1 MAERAMRDCILDAAE
16 LRARSGG
23 YHGFSFRELAD
34 DVGVKSSSIHYHF
47 PTKVDLGVAL
57 VQRYTTRAGDQ
68 LGDPGGV
75 TPLEAVASVTQLFRD
90 ALIRDDRM
98 CLCGLFGAERDSLP
112 PEVATATAD
121 FFRLML
127 GYLATAFGPGWT
139 GESPVALLAR
149 LEGGLILARALGDV
163 SLFEDAVGPVIQAT
177 KATNSPSI

>member
-1 MAERAMRDCILDAAE
+1 MAERTMRDCILDAAE

-47 PTKVDLGVAL
+47 PTKGDLGVAL
-57 VQRYTTRAGDQ
+57 VQRYATRASDQ
-68 LGDPGGV
+68 LGDPGGL
-75 TPLEAVASVTQLFRD
+75 TPLEAVESVTRLFRN

-98 CLCGLFGAERDSLP
+98 CLCGLFGSERDSLP

-121 FFRLML
+121 FFRLVL

-139 GESPVALLAR
+139 GEAPAAHLAR

-163 SLFEDAVGPVIQAT
+163 SLFEDAVRPVIQVTRQAD
-177 KATNSPSI
+177 SPST